1 MDREILGPKWLKHTE
16 RRLGRIARS
25 RPENPCLEH
34 RCAENAEILGVLVGV
49 HLDFRGAAPHAGV
62 KRDDPG
68 LRLPEVGVRPD
79 LQRDFGVP
87 LQVVVGN
94 QEELR
99 EAARGALVVDNI
111 FVARAL

>member
-1 MDREILGPKWLKHTE
+1 M
-16 RRLGRIARS
+16 
-25 RPENPCLEH
+25 
-34 RCAENAEILGVLVGV
+34 
-49 HLDFRGAAPHAGV
+49 
-62 KRDDPG
+62 
-68 LRLPEVGVRPD
+68 RPD

-99 EAARGALVVDNI
+99 EVARGALVIDNI